1 MVAVQLFFQKAVLL
15 KAAEDPEQVAVA
27 EAQDGGGVGEGLA
40 EDAAGGFLQQ
50 VGGKALLP
58 GAQGGGMIR
67 FLSIPLTVAR
77 IGQVAGVLVVL
88 VGVGLALFLWK
99 KGRRGD

>member
-1 MVAVQLFFQKAVLL
+1 
-15 KAAEDPEQVAVA
+15 
-27 EAQDGGGVGEGLA
+27 
-40 EDAAGGFLQQ
+40 
-50 VGGKALLP
+50 
-58 GAQGGGMIR
+58 MIR